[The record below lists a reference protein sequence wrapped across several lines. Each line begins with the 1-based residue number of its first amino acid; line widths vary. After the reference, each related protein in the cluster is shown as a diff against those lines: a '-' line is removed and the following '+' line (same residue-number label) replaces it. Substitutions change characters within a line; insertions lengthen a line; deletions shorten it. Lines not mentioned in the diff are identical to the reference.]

1 MSSSKAPVALVTG
14 GSRGIGRAV
23 VHRLARDG
31 FDVAFCY
38 RSDRD
43 AADLVTKEAV
53 RTGVRVRAWQV
64 DVSEREQVRSFVRE
78 AEDAFGPVHAVVTAA
93 GIIRDAPLALMSDED
108 WDTVLR
114 VNLDGTYHVCR
125 SAVFGMVKRRAGVVV
140 TISSVAG
147 VAGNVAQTNYA
158 ASKAGIIGFTKALAK
173 EVGRYDIRANVVA
186 PGLID
191 TDMTSGLTERIAK
204 DLLARISLRRFGRP
218 EEVADLVA
226 FLVSGRASYI
236 TGQVFGVDGGIAL

>member
-23 VHRLARDG
+23 VNRLARDG

-38 RSDRD
+38 RSNRD

-53 RTGVRVRAWQV
+53 RTGVRVRGWQV

-93 GIIRDAPLALMSDED
+93 GIIRDAPLPLMTDED

-114 VNLDGTYHVCR
+114 VNLDGTYHVCQ

-191 TDMTSGLTERIAK
+191 TDMTSGLTERVTK

-218 EEVADLVA
+218 EEVADLVG
-226 FLVSGRASYI
+226 FLVSDRASYV

>member
-1 MSSSKAPVALVTG
+1 MSSRQNPVALVTG

-23 VHRLARDG
+23 VDRLARDG
-31 FDVAFCY
+31 FDIAFCY

-43 AADLVTKEAV
+43 AADLVAKEAG
-53 RTGVRVRAWQV
+53 RMGVRVRGWQV
-64 DVSEREQVRSFVRE
+64 DVSQRDQVRSFVRE
-78 AEDAFGPVHAVVTAA
+78 AEEEFGPVHAVVTAA
-93 GIIRDAPLALMSDED
+93 GIIRDAPLVLMTDED
-108 WDTVLR
+108 WDAVLR

-125 SAVFGMVKRRAGVVV
+125 SAVFGMVKRRAGVLV

-173 EVGRYDIRANVVA
+173 EVGRYDVRANVVA
-186 PGLID
+186 PGLIN
-191 TDMTSGLTERIAK
+191 TDMTSGLPERVTR

-218 EEVADLVA
+218 EEVADLVG
-226 FLVSGRASYI
+226 FLVSDGASYV

>member
-38 RSDRD
+38 RSDRE

-191 TDMTSGLTERIAK
+191 TDMTSGLTERVTK

-218 EEVADLVA
+218 EEVADLVG
-226 FLVSGRASYI
+226 FLVSDRASYV

>member
-191 TDMTSGLTERIAK
+191 TDMTSGLTERVTK

-218 EEVADLVA
+218 EEVADLVG
-226 FLVSGRASYI
+226 FLVSDRASYV

>member
-38 RSDRD
+38 RSDRE

-93 GIIRDAPLALMSDED
+93 GVIRDAPLALMSDED

-191 TDMTSGLTERIAK
+191 TDMTSGLTERVTK

-226 FLVSGRASYI
+226 FLVSDRASYI